1 MHAASDT
8 ATDLAG
14 GRLTVDLG
22 ALAANWRSVAERVGP
37 KVEASAVIK
46 ADGYGLGIVAVA
58 RALAAAGCRTFFV
71 AVASEGIAVRAAV
84 PDAVIYVLAGLLP
97 GTAAAHAAH
106 DLRPVLSSRA
116 EVDEWAAA
124 KRAGMPTNSAIH
136 IDTGMN
142 RLGLSM
148 DEANALAADRD
159 LVAAVSPSL
168 LMSHLACSDE
178 PEHPMNRTQVER
190 FRSVRAL
197 FPGIPASL
205 ANSGGVLLGPDWHFD
220 MVRPGIALYGG
231 DIVAGV
237 RTPMRPVVTL
247 EGRVLLVRDAKV
259 GETAGYGA
267 TRTFDRPTRLAVL
280 GLGYADGFHRITGRA
295 GSGSARAFIRGSS
308 APFAGRVS
316 MDLITIDVTDIP
328 GVARGDWAELFGPNL
343 PIDEAAS
350 HAGTIGYEFL
360 TGLGR
365 RYPRRYV
372 V

>member
-1 MHAASDT
+1 MHAASDP

-14 GRLTVDLG
+14 GRLTVDLRT
-22 ALAANWRSVAERVGP
+22 LADNWRSIAARVGP
-37 KVEASAVIK
+37 AVEASAVVK
-46 ADGYGLGIVAVA
+46 ADGYGLGIVPVS
-58 RALAAAGCRTFFV
+58 RALAGAGCLTFFV
-71 AVASEGIAVRAAV
+71 AVASEGIAVRETV

-97 GTAAAHAAH
+97 GTAAGYAAH
-106 DLRPVLSSRA
+106 DLRPVLSSPA
-116 EVDEWAAA
+116 EITEWAAA
-124 KRAGMPTNSAIH
+124 KRTGIPTAAAIH

-148 DEANALAADRD
+148 DDAKTLAADRE
-159 LVAAVSPSL
+159 LVATIAPALV
-168 LMSHLACSDE
+168 MSHLACSDE
-178 PEHPMNRTQVER
+178 PDHPMNRAQVER
-190 FRSVRAL
+190 FATVRTL
-197 FPGIPASL
+197 FPGIPGSL
-205 ANSGGVLLGPDWHFD
+205 ANSGGILLGPDWHAD

-231 DIVAGV
+231 AISAGV
-237 RTPMRPVVTL
+237 APPTRPVVTL
-247 EGRVLLVRDAKV
+247 EGRVLLVRDAKP

-280 GLGYADGFHRITGRA
+280 GVGYADGFHRITGRA
-295 GSGSARAFIRGSS
+295 GSGSARAFIRGGF

-343 PIDEAAS
+343 PVDEAAS

-360 TGLGR
+360 TGLGH

-372 V
+372 S